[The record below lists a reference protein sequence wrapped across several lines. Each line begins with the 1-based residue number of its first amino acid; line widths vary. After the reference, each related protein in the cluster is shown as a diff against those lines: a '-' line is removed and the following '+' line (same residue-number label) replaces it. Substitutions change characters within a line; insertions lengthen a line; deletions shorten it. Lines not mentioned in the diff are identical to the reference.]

1 VKFVTP
7 GSSTVAADVNLVP
20 YSDEQFGF
28 TSLKPDGWK
37 DIQVGTVARQNSLND
52 SAALIQLSVPGVN
65 TDQLVGLFAT
75 QFGLKETP
83 ESIGMREANGL
94 TWKLYQF
101 EVMGIPSDL
110 AVAESAGTT
119 YMIQMTSSTDE
130 HDSLYE
136 KVFLP
141 VIDGFTPMA

>member
-1 VKFVTP
+1 MLV
-7 GSSTVAADVNLVP
+7 ADVNLVP
-20 YSDEQFGF
+20 FSDDQFGF

-52 SAALIQLSVPGVN
+52 SAALIQLSVPQVS
-65 TDQLVGLFAT
+65 TDQLVGLLAT

-83 ESIGMREANGL
+83 ASTGTREANGL
-94 TWKLYQF
+94 TWTLYQF
-101 EVMGIPSDL
+101 ALMSIPSDL
-110 AVAESAGTT
+110 AVAESEGTT
-119 YMIQMTSSTDE
+119 YMIQMTSSEEE